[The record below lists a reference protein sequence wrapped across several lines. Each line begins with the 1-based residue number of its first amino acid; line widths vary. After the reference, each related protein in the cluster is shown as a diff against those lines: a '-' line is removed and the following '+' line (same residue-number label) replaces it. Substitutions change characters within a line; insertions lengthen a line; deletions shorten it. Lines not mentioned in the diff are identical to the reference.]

1 MIRACPARP
10 PARRRSTTCVRLMTC
25 GRRHLPRPAPKV
37 ARCQKCS
44 WPTCAGTSPA
54 RRASAPTMSERT
66 AVYRLYEASDALLYV
81 GVSSNFGR
89 RWKQHAAAQPW
100 WPDVQRLTVDWYP
113 DRPSALSAERVAIKA
128 EVPAHNVMHAG
139 RHPKPA
145 AEPTDPHLILVR
157 DTRLAYFA
165 AKQERDESSTAMAGA
180 VVAALL
186 AGPQPTQ
193 VTEWSPFTATHVR
206 KLARDAGV
214 PPARKR
220 KRR

>member
-1 MIRACPARP
+1 
-10 PARRRSTTCVRLMTC
+10 
-25 GRRHLPRPAPKV
+25 
-37 ARCQKCS
+37 
-44 WPTCAGTSPA
+44 
-54 RRASAPTMSERT
+54 MSERT

-139 RHPKPA
+139 RQPEPA
-145 AEPTDPHLILVR
+145 AEPTDPHLIRVR

-186 AGPQPTQ
+186 AGREPTK